1 MRQQELLFAVVWSI
15 VGNDEFQPLD
25 EFRDS
30 RASSSRIERF
40 QRYSFGYHLE
50 NELSDRLVSG
60 KRGFNYVVI
69 RSAVSDVAVCKRL
82 RYELKEG
89 VSTWKR

>member
-1 MRQQELLFAVVWSI
+1 MRQQVLLVAMVWSI
-15 VGNDEFQPLD
+15 NFTHSTSFE
-25 EFRDS
+25 S

-40 QRYSFGYHLE
+40 QRCSFGYHLK
-50 NELSDRLVSG
+50 NELSDRLISG